1 VVRPLKAEPAGN
13 LAADETVPPPQAVIP
28 ARDGTEPL
36 ARRFSARAVAGAAGT
51 ATTPPSWPQGP
62 AHRGARMIRTTT
74 VIWNAQ
80 LAQLERRAIRCLAA
94 PAADGELTGE
104 LGTPQRNAP
113 GKPGSGPGKGH
124 VRLLQRLQR
133 RHRYR

>member
-1 VVRPLKAEPAGN
+1 
-13 LAADETVPPPQAVIP
+13 
-28 ARDGTEPL
+28 
-36 ARRFSARAVAGAAGT
+36 
-51 ATTPPSWPQGP
+51 
-62 AHRGARMIRTTT
+62 MIRTTT

-80 LAQLERRAIRCLAA
+80 LAQLVRRAIRRLAA

-104 LGTPQRNAP
+104 LGTPQRNSP
-113 GKPGSGPGKGH
+113 GKPGSGPGKRH